1 LKSPRERAIARIKTL
16 AAAGVVVGCHG
27 SGYGVV
33 DPMPMPACFESP
45 EPVVTAKVVETKDD
59 GTRLV
64 ELLVKFQ
71 QTDAK
76 VGQLDAYRIV
86 EFGGGSHKLEIT
98 EKTINANDFR
108 VVISVPQDVKHVL
121 FSAEVQCS
129 RGNGFNAEL
138 ELDESG
144 AVKITRAR

>member
-16 AAAGVVVGCHG
+16 AAAGVVVGCH

-45 EPVVTAKVVETKDD
+45 QPVVAAKVLETKDD

-86 EFGGGSHKLEIT
+86 EFGGGSNKLEIT
-98 EKTINANDFR
+98 EQAINANDFR
-108 VVISVPQDVKHVL
+108 VVIAVPKDVKQVL
-121 FSAEVQCS
+121 LSAEVHCS
-129 RGNGFNAEL
+129 RGTGFNAEL
-138 ELDESG
+138 ELDDSG

>member
-1 LKSPRERAIARIKTL
+1 
-16 AAAGVVVGCHG
+16 
-27 SGYGVV
+27 
-33 DPMPMPACFESP
+33 MPMPACFESP
-45 EPVVTAKVVETKDD
+45 QPVVTAKVLETKDD
-59 GTRLV
+59 GARLV

-86 EFGGGSHKLEIT
+86 EFGGGSNKLEIT
-98 EKTINANDFR
+98 EQAINANDFR
-108 VVISVPQDVKHVL
+108 VVIAVPKDVKQVL
-121 FSAEVQCS
+121 LSAEVHCS

-138 ELDESG
+138 ELDDSG